1 MLEGH
6 LLDGR
11 YQIKKTIGGGGMA
24 NVYLAHDLILDRDVA
39 VKVLRLEY
47 THDAE
52 FIARFEREVQ
62 SATSLA
68 HPNIV
73 NIYDVGEES
82 HILYMVMEYVDGM
95 TLKEYIFKNHPV
107 PVATAMNIMKQV
119 LSAIATAHNN
129 ELIHRDIKPQ
139 NILIDSSGQVKVTD
153 FGIAIALSATSLTQT
168 NSIMGSVH
176 YLSPEQAR
184 GETATKQS
192 DIYALGI
199 LLFELL
205 TGELPFDGQSPVSI
219 AIKHLQY
226 DTPSIQ
232 KFNPDVSQGV
242 ENIVLKATAKNPLH
256 RFQTIAEMETAID
269 KVLDP
274 NYQEEAKYIPPTE
287 DDEATKAIPIIT
299 DDLVNQTQAED
310 TIVHKA
316 TAVKEDKAT
325 KKKQKNKKQK
335 KKRRK
340 RWLLWFIPLMLILIG
355 AAIYFAPKI
364 FGPQDRTVPDLINKE
379 YEDVVDVLEGQNLR
393 TERAYMYSDEIDE
406 GYVAK
411 TSPKAGKV
419 IKEDSVVTVYVSQGK
434 EKITMN
440 DYSDKDFDNVEKEL
454 LEMGFNNII
463 PYEKYSDEPK
473 GEILKQIQPTPG
485 NEVVPSETTV
495 IMEISAG
502 PEMIS
507 LNNLKGMT
515 EDEVKTYLNKH
526 GLVYQ
531 RHEESSDDV
540 PKGEVIKQDPE
551 RDTELVKGEVVNV
564 YISTG
569 PKKSKTV
576 KKSETFTVPYKP
588 EDKEDKEKQEVKI
601 YIEDEDHDIDDVYK
615 ETEIHKDKEF
625 TIKFKLKSDEKG
637 KYKVTRDDEEIMN
650 KTVEAE

>member
-1 MLEGH
+1 MH
-6 LLDGR
+6 
-11 YQIKKTIGGGGMA
+11 
-24 NVYLAHDLILDRDVA
+24 
-39 VKVLRLEY
+39 
-47 THDAE
+47 
-52 FIARFEREVQ
+52 
-62 SATSLA
+62 
-68 HPNIV
+68 
-73 NIYDVGEES
+73 
-82 HILYMVMEYVDGM
+82 
-95 TLKEYIFKNHPV
+95 
-107 PVATAMNIMKQV
+107 
-119 LSAIATAHNN
+119 
-129 ELIHRDIKPQ
+129 
-139 NILIDSSGQVKVTD
+139 
-153 FGIAIALSATSLTQT
+153 
-168 NSIMGSVH
+168 
-176 YLSPEQAR
+176 
-184 GETATKQS
+184 
-192 DIYALGI
+192 
-199 LLFELL
+199 
-205 TGELPFDGQSPVSI
+205 
-219 AIKHLQY
+219 
-226 DTPSIQ
+226 
-232 KFNPDVSQGV
+232 
-242 ENIVLKATAKNPLH
+242 
-256 RFQTIAEMETAID
+256 
-269 KVLDP
+269 
-274 NYQEEAKYIPPTE
+274 
-287 DDEATKAIPIIT
+287 
-299 DDLVNQTQAED
+299 
-310 TIVHKA
+310 
-316 TAVKEDKAT
+316 
-325 KKKQKNKKQK
+325 KKQK

-576 KKSETFTVPYKP
+576 KKSETFTVPYQP

>member
-1 MLEGH
+1 
-6 LLDGR
+6 LDGR

-205 TGELPFDGQSPVSI
+205 TGQLPFDGQSPVSI

-232 KFNPDVSQGV
+232 EFNPEVSQGV
-242 ENIVLKATAKNPLH
+242 ENIVLKATAKNPIH
-256 RFQTIAEMETAID
+256 RFQTIAEMENAIER
-269 KVLDP
+269 VLDP
-274 NYQEEAKYIPPTE
+274 NYKEEAKYIPPT
-287 DDEATKAIPIIT
+287 DDEESTKAIPILT
-299 DDLVNQTQAED
+299 DDLVSGTQSED
-310 TIVHKA
+310 TIIHK
-316 TAVKEDKAT
+316 TKDSNPEKKP
-325 KKKQKNKKQK
+325 KKKPK
-335 KKRRK
+335 KKRKK
-340 RWLLWFIPLMLILIG
+340 RWLLWFIPLILILIG
-355 AAIYFAPKI
+355 VTIYFAPKL
-364 FGPQDRTVPDLINKE
+364 FGPQDRTVPDLINIE
-379 YEDVVDVLEGQNLR
+379 YEDVIDVLDGQDLR
-393 TERAYMYSDEIDE
+393 TERTYTYSDEIDE
-406 GYVAK
+406 GYVDK

-434 EKITMN
+434 EKITMD
-440 DYSDKDFDNVEKEL
+440 DYADKDFDNVEKEL
-454 LEMGFNNII
+454 LEKGFNNVI
-463 PYEKYSDEPK
+463 PYEKYSNEPK

-515 EDEVKTYLNKH
+515 EEEVKAYLNKY

-531 RHEESSDDV
+531 RH
-540 PKGEVIKQDPE
+540 
-551 RDTELVKGEVVNV
+551 
-564 YISTG
+564 
-569 PKKSKTV
+569 
-576 KKSETFTVPYKP
+576 
-588 EDKEDKEKQEVKI
+588 
-601 YIEDEDHDIDDVYK
+601 
-615 ETEIHKDKEF
+615 
-625 TIKFKLKSDEKG
+625 
-637 KYKVTRDDEEIMN
+637 
-650 KTVEAE
+650 

>member
-11 YQIKKTIGGGGMA
+11 YQIKRTIGGGGMA
-24 NVYLAHDLILDRDVA
+24 NVYLAYDLILDREVA

-107 PVATAMNIMKQV
+107 SVETAMQIMKQI

-205 TGELPFDGQSPVSI
+205 TGQLPFDGQSPVSI

-232 KFNPDVSQGV
+232 EFNPEVSQGV
-242 ENIVLKATAKNPLH
+242 ENIVLKATAKNPIH
-256 RFQTIAEMETAID
+256 RFQTIAEMENAIER
-269 KVLDP
+269 VLDP
-274 NYQEEAKYIPPTE
+274 NYKEEAKYIPPT
-287 DDEATKAIPIIT
+287 DDEESTKAIPILT
-299 DDLVNQTQAED
+299 DDLVSGTQSED
-310 TIVHKA
+310 TIIHK
-316 TAVKEDKAT
+316 TKDSNPEKKP
-325 KKKQKNKKQK
+325 KKKPK
-335 KKRRK
+335 KKRKK
-340 RWLLWFIPLMLILIG
+340 RWLLWFIPLILILIG
-355 AAIYFAPKI
+355 VTIYFAPKL

-379 YEDVVDVLEGQNLR
+379 YEDVVDVLEGQDLR
-393 TERAYMYSDEIDE
+393 TERAYTYSDEIDE

-434 EKITMN
+434 EKITMD
-440 DYSDKDFDNVEKEL
+440 DYADKDFDNVEKEL
-454 LEMGFNNII
+454 LEKGFNNVI
-463 PYEKYSDEPK
+463 PYEKYSNEPK

-515 EDEVKTYLNKH
+515 EEEVKAYLNKY

-569 PKKSKTV
+569 PKKDKTV
-576 KKSETFTVPYKP
+576 KKSETFTVPYQP
-588 EDKEDKEKQEVKI
+588 QDKDDKEKQKVKI
-601 YIEDEDHDIDDVYK
+601 YVEDEEHDIDDVYK
-615 ETEIHKDKEF
+615 ETKINKDKEF
-625 TIKFKLKSDEKG
+625 TIKFKLKSDKEG
-637 KYKVTRDDEEIMN
+637 TYKVTRDDEEIIN